1 MNILP
6 QFLSFFLI
14 FFALYIGSLSCTIRL
29 TLSSLIEVFP
39 GWNLTLL
46 LYFLLC
52 PKSFIP
58 QKLQQFRLLKTCFSL
73 LYLYHAVKSCM
84 EKFIARYDVT
94 CVKKFQFHLE
104 AQKLVENQNL
114 VSVSYWNIQQLMS
127 TNFGYSGTTYNK
139 VYNNRCP
146 DLLRCNILIFPVNAC
161 SLISQT
167 RVLRILQLNDNVS
180 NCFPFTSEIA
190 CAGNSVDGLFFFG
203 LALHG
208 LTIGN

>member
-1 MNILP
+1 M
-6 QFLSFFLI
+6 
-14 FFALYIGSLSCTIRL
+14 
-29 TLSSLIEVFP
+29 
-39 GWNLTLL
+39 
-46 LYFLLC
+46 
-52 PKSFIP
+52 
-58 QKLQQFRLLKTCFSL
+58 
-73 LYLYHAVKSCM
+73 
-84 EKFIARYDVT
+84 
-94 CVKKFQFHLE
+94 
-104 AQKLVENQNL
+104 

-190 CAGNSVDGLFFFG
+190 CAGNSVDGLFFFWFSIAWVNYRELIKNVKYAVWLCG
-203 LALHG
+203 LICFYLQFLIAASPLPYWMKMSTEH
-208 LTIGN
+208 T